1 MAHGKPRLLPH
12 SNGRRNWPKQ
22 CRSVCS
28 GRSGCAGGRLL
39 YLQGSGYGPRHCG
52 NEMTRLALRKIKNP
66 KIRPETPE
74 SIPGIPSSGS
84 REEPYSQHCGTGTPA
99 QNYVAAVPIISPC
112 RANSSRPSSVFS
124 NKSET
129 KLTFPGSKSTLP
141 WSHQRQNTPSP
152 PLLRRKHPEH
162 TSLQSTQLR

>member
-12 SNGRRNWPKQ
+12 SNGWRNWPKQ
-22 CRSVCS
+22 CRSMRS

-39 YLQGSGYGPRHCG
+39 YLQGSGYGPRHCE
-52 NEMTRLALRKIKNP
+52 NEITRLALRKIKIRKSALKRRNP
-66 KIRPETPE
+66 SPAFRHQAPRKSPTQNIAGQARQ
-74 SIPGIPSSGS
+74 PGG
-84 REEPYSQHCGTGTPA
+84 
-99 QNYVAAVPIISPC
+99 YVAAVPIMSPC

-124 NKSET
+124 NKSEA
-129 KLTFPGSKSTLP
+129 KLTLPGSKSTLP
-141 WSHQRQNTPSP
+141 WSLQRQNTPSP